1 MTLNK
6 TVGELEQITAK
17 IKIQTFYKI
26 IGFLLVPLII
36 GIFVI
41 KKANKNLHYLIY
53 SKEKTIDNVKRDI
66 KKALKE
72 VEDTHEQIKRED
84 TYLIYSVRETITGSI
99 NQYLRDLSFLESRK
113 KLFQDEFNSFV
124 NDSYNHMVSIKEKV
138 LNFNS
143 EFIKRR
149 IRDYDY
155 LFKKSS
161 VPLDNDQKTAIIT
174 DDKHNLVVAG
184 AGSGKT
190 EVLITRIAYL
200 IERKPDTRKPERI
213 LALAYQKKA
222 ARKIKERLNERYDV
236 DVTIKTFHSLGNQ
249 ILETA
254 TKNSYLF
261 SWDSVPGCDNKKL
274 IKFLRDDFDI
284 DWAENSEIRKSKDC
298 QTIYISKDEN
308 SAEITID
315 EKRKKA
321 ILKISD
327 GRTDDLKVKTEN
339 GKLNIYKNSKEGV
352 PKLKFSGDNYEKE
365 YNRFI
370 KTLFKKAREDSELQ
384 NDLINY
390 MKLYGDDEVIKK
402 EVDFETKEEYYRY
415 MCNLA
420 YTTLDGRKVRSEAER
435 AIMNFFISRNLN
447 GKKVKI
453 LHEDPAKWMQYKD
466 GKGEHIIPKPDFFL
480 PEYDIYIEH
489 WAVNKEGRVP
499 EWFEGENPTNE
510 YKRGMEAK
518 QKKFQEQDKYVL
530 VETTHGE
537 FEEKNFL
544 QLLEKKILKALEE
557 KYPDKKFT
565 FTSLSYDELVG
576 RVWEEC
582 RESINAMPLNI
593 ARFIRIAKTYS
604 STPEDIERRL
614 SDERWSPKQE
624 AFAKIAVKLYKRYEK
639 ELRSAN
645 QIDFSDMINLA
656 VKELKEKGN
665 LYRNVFDHILIDEYQ
680 DISTQ
685 RYELIKALMEKNPDC
700 KLFCV
705 GDDWQSIMGFTGSD
719 LDFFVKFDGYFD
731 HPARTDLTI
740 NYRSIKSVVDT
751 GAEIIKHNGDAQLK
765 KETIATNQTSKPIK
779 VYSLLHKKDC
789 QGNYYRQ
796 SAEHC
801 VKSVSEYLKRGYKP
815 EDIMILTRIINT
827 PKIIRQMIGPL
838 LVYANKTNVPI
849 SKDSRERRCI
859 RLMTVHG
866 SKGLEARVVFIL
878 NVVKDMYGFPCEL
891 EDPSI
896 FEPAITGRKKDKEEE
911 ERRLFYVAVTRAKED
926 VIIYTQKCVASK
938 FLKEIENQYLF
949 SWDTVPGNDS
959 DIFLKFLRNDLDIDW
974 TQNAEISKSD
984 DDKTICIIKDESSAE
999 IVIDEKKEKATLK
1012 ISDGRTCSLQVKKE
1026 GVKLNIYENRIN
1038 VEELPY

>member
-1 MTLNK
+1 MTSNK
-6 TVGELEQITAK
+6 TVEELERIIAK

-41 KKANKNLHYLIY
+41 KKANRNLHYLIY

-72 VEDTHEQIKRED
+72 VEDTYEQIKKED
-84 TYLIYSVRETITGSI
+84 TYLIYSVRENITDSI
-99 NQYLRDLSFLESRK
+99 NQYLKDLSFLESRK
-113 KLFQDEFNSFV
+113 KQFQDDFNSFV

-138 LNFNS
+138 WNFNS
-143 EFIKRR
+143 GFIERR

-155 LFKKSS
+155 LFKKSAF
-161 VPLDNDQKTAIIT
+161 PLDNDQKTAIIT

-200 IERKPDTRKPERI
+200 IERKPDTIKPERI
-213 LALAYQKKA
+213 LALAYQNKA
-222 ARKIKERLNERYDV
+222 AREMKERLNERYDV
-236 DVTIKTFHSLGNQ
+236 DVTIKTFHSLGNE
-249 ILETA
+249 IL
-254 TKNSYLF
+254 
-261 SWDSVPGCDNKKL
+261 
-274 IKFLRDDFDI
+274 
-284 DWAENSEIRKSKDC
+284 
-298 QTIYISKDEN
+298 
-308 SAEITID
+308 
-315 EKRKKA
+315 KKA
-321 ILKISD
+321 
-327 GRTDDLKVKTEN
+327 T
-339 GKLNIYKNSKEGV
+339 KNSKEGV

-370 KTLFKKAREDSELQ
+370 KTLFRKAQEDSELQ

-415 MCNLA
+415 MRNLT
-420 YTTLDGRKVRSEAER
+420 YTTLDGTKVKSEAER
-435 AIMNFFISRNLN
+435 EIMNFFITRNLN

-453 LHEDPAKWMQYKD
+453 LYEQPAEWMKYSD
-466 GKGEHIIPKPDFFL
+466 EKGEHIPRPDFFFL
-480 PEYDIYIEH
+480 DYDIYIEH
-489 WAVNKEGRVP
+489 WALNKGGRVP
-499 EWFEGENPTNE
+499 EWFGGENPTNE

-565 FTSLSYDELVG
+565 FTALSYDELVR

-582 RESINAMPLNI
+582 RESTKAMPLNI
-593 ARFIRIAKTYS
+593 SKFIRIAKTYS

-614 SDERWSPKQE
+614 SLERWSPKQE
-624 AFAKIAVKLYKRYEK
+624 AFAKITIKLYKRYEN

-645 QIDFSDMINLA
+645 QIDFCDMINLA
-656 VKELKEKGN
+656 VKELKEKEN

-685 RYELIKALMEKNPDC
+685 RYNLIKELMKKNPDC

-719 LDFFVKFDGYFD
+719 LDFFVKFDAYFD
-731 HPARTDLTI
+731 HPARTYLTI

-765 KETIATNQTSKPIK
+765 KETIAHTDKTKPIK
-779 VYSLLHKKDC
+779 VYSSLHQKE
-789 QGNYYRQ
+789 YYKQ
-796 SAEHC
+796 YYSQIAEHC
-801 VKSVSEYLKRGYKP
+801 VNNVSEYLK
-815 EDIMILTRIINT
+815 
-827 PKIIRQMIGPL
+827 
-838 LVYANKTNVPI
+838 
-849 SKDSRERRCI
+849 
-859 RLMTVHG
+859 
-866 SKGLEARVVFIL
+866 KG
-878 NVVKDMYGFPCEL
+878 
-891 EDPSI
+891 
-896 FEPAITGRKKDKEEE
+896 
-911 ERRLFYVAVTRAKED
+911 
-926 VIIYTQKCVASK
+926 
-938 FLKEIENQYLF
+938 
-949 SWDTVPGNDS
+949 
-959 DIFLKFLRNDLDIDW
+959 
-974 TQNAEISKSD
+974 
-984 DDKTICIIKDESSAE
+984 
-999 IVIDEKKEKATLK
+999 
-1012 ISDGRTCSLQVKKE
+1012 
-1026 GVKLNIYENRIN
+1026 
-1038 VEELPY
+1038 